1 MDSLILGLRVLVA
14 LGAVLGLM
22 WFLQRR
28 IGAAKGRGRRSA
40 GRTLN
45 VVSRQSV
52 GQKASVV
59 VIDAGDKRFLLGV
72 TEHSINV
79 LHAGDI
85 PAEVVELTTTE
96 RWPALPAPRVQ
107 GDTGPQAD
115 TTAGGSFAALFE
127 EAAGMPRRSELHRRN
142 GAHRPGPA
150 GAGRAGSSP
159 ANSSLHGSLL
169 AGSTWRQAAEA
180 LRGRR
185 N

>member
-1 MDSLILGLRVLVA
+1 MDSMILGLRVLVA

-28 IGAAKGRGRRSA
+28 IGNAKGKGRRRAS
-40 GRTLN
+40 RTLS

-59 VIDAGDKRFLLGV
+59 VIDAGDRRFLLGV

-85 PAEVVELTTTE
+85 PVE
-96 RWPALPAPRVQ
+96 ALEI
-107 GDTGPQAD
+107 
-115 TTAGGSFAALFE
+115 TTAEERLAVRAPGAQPVTSASESFAAVFQE
-127 EAAGMPRRSELHRRN
+127 TAGMPRRSQLHRR
-142 GAHRPGPA
+142 GSTLPGSNVPV
-150 GAGRAGSSP
+150 
-159 ANSSLHGSLL
+159 SSLHGSLL
-169 AGSTWRQAAEA
+169 AGSTWRQAALA

-185 N
+185 H